1 MEWEQCPEEVSLH
14 KAELRSLSE
23 AILELEVAC

>member
-1 MEWEQCPEEVSLH
+1 MEWEQCPEEVNPH

-23 AILELEVAC
+23 AILELEVAR